1 MARAAAPLELRVLA
15 GPQAGAR
22 APLATLSG
30 GGACRI
36 GAGAV
41 KALPGVPGEAPDILL
56 HSAQAFMVQIDWPAG
71 AELAQ
76 LCVLDGA
83 GRLGDTALASG
94 ARQAWPMRQPL
105 TLGEV
110 VLAYGPADEADWARH
125 SAADPAQ
132 APAPAPAPAA
142 IPPRPG
148 LERWLLTGGAA
159 LVVACIGLLF
169 MVDLLSPAQA
179 GLSTAG
185 APALP
190 LARGAGA
197 AGADAEAKA
206 HSVAEIFRLHGVAA
220 QAQARPDGTVAV
232 TAKERDLW
240 RVEQAEKAARRDV
253 PGLAGLVVRN
263 QPPPVA
269 AAPAAPLAAD
279 AGKRITAVVDNAETP
294 YFVTADGSRYFI
306 GALLPSGHRV
316 LQIAGQAVTVERGGQ
331 LTRLTL

>member
-22 APLATLSG
+22 APLAALSG

-36 GAGAV
+36 GAGAA
-41 KALPGVPGEAPDILL
+41 KALPGAPGQAPDILL

-71 AELAQ
+71 AGLAE

-125 SAADPAQ
+125 STAEPAAQ
-132 APAPAPAPAA
+132 APATAPAAPAPRAS
-142 IPPRPG
+142 

-179 GLSTAG
+179 GLATAG

-197 AGADAEAKA
+197 ASADAEAKA